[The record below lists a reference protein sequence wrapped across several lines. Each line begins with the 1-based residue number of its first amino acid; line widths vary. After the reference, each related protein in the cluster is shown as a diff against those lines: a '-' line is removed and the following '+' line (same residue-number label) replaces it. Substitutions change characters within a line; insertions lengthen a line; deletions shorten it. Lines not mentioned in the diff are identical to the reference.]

1 MDCDATKKA
10 RGIDSSQAMIG
21 TFVTS
26 EGESLK
32 NLKQRMKLRGE
43 KVTTGG
49 RCYSRALCAIGGK
62 DVV

>member
-1 MDCDATKKA
+1 M
-10 RGIDSSQAMIG
+10 MIG
-21 TFVTS
+21 TFITS

-32 NLKQRMKLRGE
+32 NLKQRMKLRGA

-62 DVV
+62 DVGAWLVWFQDTRPG